1 MYFTVVHEE
10 AIVDYCKSSDFKE
23 KSHLYETLIQ
33 PALDQMVDKIVLT
46 YKFNRLPNIDS
57 LRDDCKVWLTTV
69 LQKYDPN
76 KGSKAFSYFS
86 VITKNWFIHQTKV
99 NSKKMKREISF
110 ESVRGEL
117 EQAKLHVGH
126 EYELK
131 REEDEFWSN
140 FGFEMK
146 SWEVDDMR
154 TNDEKVYKAIMI
166 LFENANDIEIFNKKA
181 VYLYLRELTGLN
193 TKQVVNN
200 LNKLRKK
207 YKKFKSN
214 WNDGKI

>member
-1 MYFTVVHEE
+1 
-10 AIVDYCKSSDFKE
+10 
-23 KSHLYETLIQ
+23 
-33 PALDQMVDKIVLT
+33 MVDKIVLT

-181 VYLYLRELTGLN
+181 VYFYLREITGLS
-193 TKQVVNN
+193 TKQIVSS
-200 LNKLRKK
+200 LNKFRER
-207 YKKFKSN
+207 YSWFKEDWDS
-214 WNDGKI
+214 GKI

>member
-1 MYFTVVHEE
+1 MEHEK
-10 AIVDYCKSSDFKE
+10 AIVKYCQLTDFKE
-23 KSHLYETLIQ
+23 RSELYEFMIK
-33 PALDQMVDKIVLT
+33 PALDQLVDKIILT

-69 LQKYDPN
+69 LNKYDPN

-86 VITKNWFIHQTKV
+86 V
-99 NSKKMKREISF
+99 KKMKREISF

-126 EYELK
+126 EYEIK
-131 REEDEFWSN
+131 RENNEFWNS

-146 SWEVDDMR
+146 TWEIDDMK
-154 TNDEKVYKAIMI
+154 TNDEKVYKAIVI

-181 VYLYLRELTGLN
+181 VYFYLREITGLS
-193 TKQVVNN
+193 TKQIVSS
-200 LNKLRKK
+200 LNK
-207 YKKFKSN
+207 FKVRYR
-214 WNDGKI
+214 WFKQDWDCGKI

>member
-1 MYFTVVHEE
+1 MYFTSVHEE
-10 AIVDYCKSSDFKE
+10 AIVNYCKSSNFKE
-23 KSHLYETLIQ
+23 KSHLYESLIQ
-33 PALDQMVDKIVLT
+33 PALDQMVDKIILT

-69 LQKYDPN
+69 LHKYDPD

-110 ESVRGEL
+110 ESIQGEL

-126 EYELK
+126 EYEIK
-131 REEDEFWSN
+131 REVAEFWSH

-146 SWEVDDMR
+146 TWEMDDMR
-154 TNDEKVYKAIMI
+154 TNDEKVYKAIVI

-181 VYLYLRELTGLN
+181 VYFYLREITGLS
-193 TKQVVNN
+193 TKQIVSS
-200 LNKLRKK
+200 LN
-207 YKKFKSN
+207 KFKSRYRCFKQD
-214 WNDGKI
+214 WDSGKI